1 MVNIYEIIQT
11 LVPEYKFNKKLDKK
25 HLLIIKQI
33 EKVKFTNF
41 ESSSTFQNLFSC
53 LLYQHENLIENN
65 ILGTY
70 NIINE
75 TKYNE
80 ELNKLKNFIEKYE
93 FNSLI
98 NSKKILNLILQNTV
112 NNELILF
119 LTGYFNIN
127 IYIYSFETKLLKIY
141 YLEENLDID
150 KTSIILVLKKD
161 LLTPNIGYQTLEERT
176 KFKYN
181 DDFIKNL
188 CEDIYI
194 IPIGL
199 KENKKLNFDK
209 NKFDNNIFI
218 IGTKEINKELII
230 DDNIFIEIDTN
241 RYLEEDIIAN
251 NYDPLKFNI
260 DINFKKI
267 YKKFSKENL
276 MKEISNYY

>member
-1 MVNIYEIIQT
+1 MVNIYEIIQI
-11 LVPEYKFNKKLDKK
+11 LVPEYKLNKKLDKK

-70 NIINE
+70 NIIND

-199 KENKKLNFDK
+199 KENKKLKFDK
-209 NKFDNNIFI
+209 NKFDSNIFI
-218 IGTKEINKELII
+218 IGTKEINKELTI
-230 DDNIFIEIDTN
+230 DDNIFTEVDVN

-260 DINFKKI
+260 NINFKNI